1 MLPTTRQRIR
11 QNLVLEVIS
20 VNTTF
25 ALTRAKTKSFFH
37 SQKSRTLSIAI
48 FMAII
53 FSATSGHAQTQ
64 ADSLKQSVSEL
75 TKAVD
80 ALKRI
85 KVTGWVQA
93 QYQWAEA
100 KGAANF
106 DGGDFAKDS
115 DQRFLIRRGRVKV
128 TYNGKLSQFVFQ
140 LNGSE
145 RGVSLVEIFG
155 KVTDPWTKSWS
166 LTAGVM
172 NRPFGFEIDQTSQ
185 LRESPERSRYT
196 QILLPNERD
205 LGAKI
210 TYEAGKDKKF
220 YGLRLD
226 AGFYNGQGIAVPG
239 TSSAVG
245 TTVNDGVNEFDS
257 FKDFIGRLSYYKNS
271 NDEKYR
277 YGIGV
282 SHYNGGIINTTNK
295 YFEIEGNA
303 YAAADTSNQTFVGKS
318 ASRKYFGGEVFFSA
332 KSPLGKTTV
341 RGEYVSGTQ
350 PGIDNNS
357 RSASVLPN
365 KNGTYFREFSGAY
378 AYLIQRLGHSKHEL
392 VAKYEWYDP
401 NTKLAGGELSSS
413 NAGIS
418 RADVKY
424 TALGLGYNYYYDEN
438 ILFMFHYNMVTN
450 EKTNITGYTTD
461 LKDNIFTL
469 RMQYRF
475 F

>member
-1 MLPTTRQRIR
+1 MVIFKINSINNKLTSCALKEIIR
-11 QNLVLEVIS
+11 TMKKYNALS
-20 VNTTF
+20 VTF
-25 ALTRAKTKSFFH
+25 V
-37 SQKSRTLSIAI
+37 IAI
-48 FMAII
+48 V
-53 FSATSGHAQTQ
+53 SLLNTRSYAQTQ
-64 ADSLKQSVSEL
+64 SDSLKQAVSEL
-75 TKAVD
+75 NKTID

-85 KVTGWVQA
+85 KINGWVQA

-115 DQRFLIRRGRVKV
+115 DQRFFIRRGRVKF
-128 TYNGKLSQFVFQ
+128 TYNGKLSQFALQ

-145 RGVSLVEIFG
+145 RGVNLVEIFA

-166 LTAGVM
+166 LTTGVM
-172 NRPFGFEIDQTSQ
+172 NRPFGFEIDQSSQ
-185 LRESPERSRYT
+185 FRESPERSRYT
-196 QILLPNERD
+196 QILMPNERD

-210 TYEAGKDKKF
+210 TYEPVKGSKLH
-220 YGLRLD
+220 GLRLD

-239 TSSAVG
+239 TSSATG
-245 TTVNDGVNEFDS
+245 STVNDGVNEFDS
-257 FKDFIGRLSYYKNS
+257 FKDFIGRLCYYRNS
-271 NDEKYR
+271 SDEKYR

-303 YAAADTSNQTFVGKS
+303 YQAADTTNHTFVGKS

-332 KSPLGKTTV
+332 KSPIGKTTV
-341 RGEYVSGTQ
+341 RGEYIAGTQ
-350 PGIDNNS
+350 PGVDNSS
-357 RSASVLPN
+357 RSASTLPN
-365 KNGTYFREFSGAY
+365 KNGTFIREFNGSY
-378 AYLIQRLGHSKHEL
+378 MYLIQRLGESKHEL
-392 VAKYEWYDP
+392 VVKYEWYDP
-401 NTKLAGGELSSS
+401 NTKLSGNQISSS
-413 NAGIS
+413 NARTG

-438 ILFMFHYNMVTN
+438 ILFMFHYNIVTN
-450 EKTNITGYTTD
+450 EKTNITGLEKD
-461 LKDNIFTL
+461 LEDNIFTI

>member
-1 MLPTTRQRIR
+1 VLFRSL
-11 QNLVLEVIS
+11 QNQE
-20 VNTTF
+20 
-25 ALTRAKTKSFFH
+25 KKS
-37 SQKSRTLSIAI
+37 QNGKSRYTTLSIAA
-48 FMAII
+48 FMAVILL
-53 FSATSGHAQTQ
+53 SASGQAQAQ
-64 ADSLKQSVSEL
+64 SDSLKQAVSEL
-75 TKAVD
+75 GKTVE

-93 QYQWAEA
+93 QYQWAEE

-115 DQRFLIRRGRVKV
+115 DQRFFIRRGRVKF

-145 RGVSLVEIFG
+145 RGVNLVEIFG

-172 NRPFGFEIDQTSQ
+172 NRPFGFEIDQSSQ

-210 TYEAGKDKKF
+210 TYEAPKDKKF
-220 YGLRLD
+220 HGLRLD

-245 TTVNDGVNEFDS
+245 STVNDGVNEFDS
-257 FKDFIGRLSYYKNS
+257 FKDFIGRLSYYRNS
-271 NDEKYR
+271 SDEKYR

-295 YFEIEGNA
+295 FFEIEGNS
-303 YAAADTSNQTFVGKS
+303 YAAADTSNQTFKGKS
-318 ASRKYFGGEVFFSA
+318 ASRKYVGGEVFFSA

-341 RGEYVSGTQ
+341 RGEYIAGTQ
-350 PGIDNNS
+350 PGVDNSS
-357 RSASVLPN
+357 RSASSLPN
-365 KNGTYFREFSGAY
+365 KNGTFIREFNGSY
-378 AYLIQRLGHSKHEL
+378 AYLIQRLGQTKHEF
-392 VAKYEWYDP
+392 VIKYEWYDP
-401 NTKLAGGELSSS
+401 NTKLSGDQLNSA

-424 TALGLGYNYYYDEN
+424 TALGFGYNYYYDEN
-438 ILFMFHYNMVTN
+438 ILFMFHYNTVNN
-450 EKTNITGYTTD
+450 EKTNITGYTND
-461 LKDNIFTL
+461 LADNIFTI